1 MCVYVADVL
10 VRLYASGRA
19 RATGSAIDVDPAV
32 LALRRRRRVDAVSG
46 RGLTQRAI
54 DRAIEAK
61 HTNTCLDSQ
70 KL

>member
-1 MCVYVADVL
+1 MYVSDVL
-10 VRLYASGRA
+10 ARLYASDRA

-32 LALRRRRRVDAVSG
+32 LALRRRRRRRVDAVSG